1 MAGWAGFSD
10 EEVTRMKQLKDPL
23 ISEKAEKLGRT
34 PSTNK
39 SRQQLQRE
47 RALNQHSHRTNGQNE
62 VPFILPEQQLS
73 KTKMNLP
80 KATELP
86 ASELGPKPN
95 VEEANKQLSTT
106 EESCKKE
113 TDNPGA
119 KASCIFQDSTIKELS
134 TVQIKGM
141 ELLVSLELTIG
152 NGASLFMQPSW
163 QWRERSRLEQLQLEQ
178 RVMEEKNK
186 RKKALLSKAI
196 AERSKRTMAETVK
209 LKHIQKELQC
219 LDDLL
224 ANGVNVL
231 RNRIEQSSWE
241 YLLAKK
247 RYDKAEVEYV
257 AAKMDLHKKID
268 QKEQLTEH
276 LCAIIQQ
283 NELRKSKKLE
293 ELMQQLE
300 METDEEQL
308 ELEIEVESML
318 QRQEQAKATDQTNAG
333 TDKSSQQSIQQG
345 DSKNQSLEQI
355 ETETESAVTCE
366 TDRKN
371 SKDKLKELNLNCRI
385 PEKIE
390 TLIAIA

>member
-23 ISEKAEKLGRT
+23 ISEKAEKLGRA

-47 RALNQHSHRTNGQNE
+47 RVLNQHSRRTNGQNE

-73 KTKMNLP
+73 KTKINLP
-80 KATELP
+80 KAIELP
-86 ASELGPKPN
+86 ASEQGPKPN
-95 VEEANKQLSTT
+95 VEEANKQLTTT

-134 TVQIKGM
+134 TAQIKGM

-178 RVMEEKNK
+178 RLMEEKNK

-196 AERSKRTMAETVK
+196 AER
-209 LKHIQKELQC
+209 
-219 LDDLL
+219 
-224 ANGVNVL
+224 
-231 RNRIEQSSWE
+231 
-241 YLLAKK
+241 K

-300 METDEEQL
+300 METDDEQL
-308 ELEIEVESML
+308 ELEIEVENML
-318 QRQEQAKATDQTNAG
+318 QRQEPAKATDQTNAG

-345 DSKNQSLEQI
+345 DSKNQSLKQT

-366 TDRKN
+366 TDGKN